1 MGMELVPSDL
11 DLAVAAS
18 AFVKGEVGRR
28 ALDCF
33 FYKGWRELN
42 DFAIFF

>member
-1 MGMELVPSDL
+1 MGVDLVSSDL
-11 DLAVAAS
+11 DFAVAAP